1 MSRSV
6 LRLLVFSTLGI
17 IAFFVPLTIGGKTT
31 ILLDHIVTFLTTDMK
46 KLSHGITFGFLLAG
60 GVLPLV
66 NSDWRKGPLELILVV
81 LKFLAIPIGAL
92 YLLGSGPAFLMAPDL
107 VPFLFEKLVMPVGL
121 IVPIGA
127 IFLSFLVGYGLLEFV
142 GVLLEPIMRP
152 IWKIPGRA
160 AIDAVASFTGSY
172 SVGLL
177 ITNRVYKEGKY
188 SAKEAAI
195 IATGFST
202 VSATFMLIVAKT
214 LGLMGIWNFYFWST
228 LLITFAV
235 SAVSVRLWPLTKLST
250 AVQTPLEPADQGTS
264 ILRQAYLEG
273 LSTAESA
280 PGLWTNL
287 KSNFFDGIKMSINI
301 APSLLTVGLA
311 GLLLAKYTPIF
322 TWIGYLLYP
331 VIYIMEV
338 PEALLASKAIATGF
352 AEMFLPALYSADAPY
367 FTRYVIGVTSVSSI
381 LFLSGSI
388 PCIMSTEIPISVGK
402 LAIIWFQR
410 TVLSIIFA
418 ATVAHLMI

>member
-31 ILLDHIVTFLTTDMK
+31 ILLDHIVTFLTTDIK
-46 KLSHGITFGFLLAG
+46 KLSHTITFSFLLAG

-81 LKFLAIPIGAL
+81 LKLLAIPIGAL

-188 SAKEAAI
+188 SAKEATI

-214 LGLMGIWNFYFWST
+214 LGLMGIWNFYFGST

-250 AVQTPLEPADQGTS
+250 AVQMPLEPADQ
-264 ILRQAYLEG
+264 Y
-273 LSTAESA
+273 ST
-280 PGLWTNL
+280 
-287 KSNFFDGIKMSINI
+287 
-301 APSLLTVGLA
+301 PSL
-311 GLLLAKYTPIF
+311 PRR
-322 TWIGYLLYP
+322 
-331 VIYIMEV
+331 
-338 PEALLASKAIATGF
+338 S
-352 AEMFLPALYSADAPY
+352 
-367 FTRYVIGVTSVSSI
+367 
-381 LFLSGSI
+381 
-388 PCIMSTEIPISVGK
+388 
-402 LAIIWFQR
+402 
-410 TVLSIIFA
+410 
-418 ATVAHLMI
+418 